1 MVVFSLHLKWEKWM
15 RVRAAIMTLLNITA
29 MADGKVRAEE
39 KELIFE
45 SLKRQFQCTDEEL
58 EKSFQQNL
66 GQLEADPTEMIKQAV
81 LVLRE
86 ECSVVEIKKVIKL
99 LKDLSM
105 IDKKLDRREMMI
117 IEMLE
122 QLTATA
128 S

>member
-1 MVVFSLHLKWEKWM
+1 M